1 MIRIGITGGYAT
13 GKTVV
18 ANMFAG
24 QGAEVICADKIVHMV
39 MQPYTAVWEK
49 IIKVFSKKILK
60 KNNNIDRRK
69 LAKIVFTDK
78 KKLVKLN
85 RLVHPSVKMELK
97 RIIQDRESK
106 KKTKILALEIP
117 LLFEAG
123 MEDWFDKIVVVAC
136 NEDVQYKRA
145 KRRDGV
151 HKIEL
156 SQRIKNQWSLGKK
169 EKRAD
174 FVVDNNGSRADTRR
188 QVAEIW
194 KILET
199 ADLTD

>member
-1 MIRIGITGGYAT
+1 MITIGITGGYAT
-13 GKTVV
+13 GKTAV
-18 ANMFAG
+18 AKMFAG
-24 QGAEVICADKIVHMV
+24 QGAEVICADKIVHKV

-60 KNNNIDRRK
+60 NNNNIDRRK

-106 KKTKILALEIP
+106 EKTKILALEIP

-123 MEDWFDKIVVVAC
+123 MEDWFDKIVVVTC
-136 NEDVQYKRA
+136 TKKVQYKRA
-145 KRRDGV
+145 KIRDG
-151 HKIEL
+151 L
-156 SQRIKNQWSLGKK
+156 SGGEFLQRIKSQWSLSKK
-169 EKRAD
+169 KRKAD
-174 FVVDNNGSRADTRR
+174 FVVDNSGNVAETRR
-188 QVAEIW
+188 QVAEIR